1 MKYIDTS
8 AFVKYYS
15 AEPAEKG
22 AEQIKKLM
30 DNAKKGEEALLSSVL
45 LIGEAVSVFDKWLR
59 LKRIT
64 NEGLDKAIGKF
75 ILDVRELT
83 EGGNLTLEP
92 VNVFNSLFS
101 VDYIVKYHLTV
112 NDALHLYAA
121 LVHGRTFHSR
131 PTRPAKPRDPCYGR
145 KCTGFSCVTVRS
157 SYNTTTRE
165 VMLRQHFT

>member
-22 AEQIKKLM
+22 AEQIEKLV
-30 DNAKKGEEALLSSVL
+30 DNAKIGEETLLSSVL

-64 NEGLDKAIGKF
+64 NEGLDKATGKF
-75 ILDVRELT
+75 ITDVRELT
-83 EGGNLTLEP
+83 ESGNLMLEH
-92 VNVFNSLFS
+92 VSVFNSLFS
-101 VDYIVKYHLTV
+101 VDYIVKHHLTV

-121 LVHGRTFHSR
+121 LLHKDKIDTFVCSDKNLLK
-131 PTRPAKPRDPCYGR
+131 AAEKE
-145 KCTGFSCVTVRS
+145 GFITM
-157 SYNTTTRE
+157 NPEE
-165 VMLRQHFT
+165 V